1 MLARILQSAALALIP
16 VAVAF
21 AAPTAPLKPRI
32 VVLTDIGP
40 SEIEPDDH
48 ESMVRLLCYA
58 DRFEIEA
65 VITGSGWNTS
75 GRTYPPEW
83 MDILRGTL
91 DAYEKDVPNLMK
103 RSAQTGFRADEEQ
116 QELGY
121 WPSPAFLR
129 SRAMLGSP
137 RLGFAALGE
146 NNDSAGSE
154 FLIRLA
160 AEPDPRPIWVCVW
173 GGANTFAQ
181 AVWRLQQQGDPER
194 LKTFLH
200 KFRVYTITDQ
210 DKDWGK
216 AVPFAISSHQWLRR
230 EFAQDLVFL
239 WDESAWLFQ
248 NETGKANWA
257 AYEKEIQGHGHL
269 GREYPKFKWGVEGD
283 TPSFLYVMPNGL
295 NDPEHPGAGGWG
307 GLFAHGTGPD
317 GVTSAFVNQPGAP
330 ASPVSRKYE
339 ERFYPAIF
347 NDFVA
352 RLRWAEHGT
361 GNRNPDVVIN
371 GDNSCAP
378 LTIAASP
385 GNTLTL
391 DASSSSDPDRDAL
404 HFSWWLLPEAGTYPG
419 ALPLADSDTA
429 HATLRVP
436 PDFAGHTIHVICEV
450 TDDGT
455 PRLTSYR
462 RVIIASAPQNHP
474 KVTSSHL
481 P

>member
-1 MLARILQSAALALIP
+1 MLARLLHSAVFALLPVALA
-16 VAVAF
+16 AST
-21 AAPTAPLKPRI
+21 PTAPLKPRI

-65 VITGSGWNTS
+65 VIAGSGWNTS

-83 MDILRGTL
+83 MEILRGTL
-91 DAYEKDVPNLMK
+91 DAYAQDVPNLMK
-103 RSAQTGFRADEEQ
+103 RSEQSGFRADEDR

-121 WPSPAFLR
+121 WPSPAYLY
-129 SRAMLGSP
+129 SRAMPGSP
-137 RLGFAALGE
+137 KLGHAALGAD
-146 NNDSAGSE
+146 NDSAGTE

-160 AEPDPRPIWVCVW
+160 AEQDPRPIWVCVW

-181 AVWRLQQQGDPER
+181 AVWRIQQQGDPER
-194 LKTFLH
+194 LKTFLG
-200 KFRVYTITDQ
+200 KFRLYTITDQ

-216 AVPFAISSHQWLRR
+216 DVPFSVSSHQWLRR

-257 AYEKEIQGHGHL
+257 DYEKEIQGHGHL

-295 NDPEHPGAGGWG
+295 NDPENPDAGGWG
-307 GLFAHGTGPD
+307 GFFARGTGPD
-317 GVTSAFVNQPGAP
+317 GVTTAYVNQPGTP

-352 RLRWAEHGT
+352 RIRWAEHGA
-361 GNRNPDVVIN
+361 GNRNPVVVIN
-371 GDNSCAP
+371 GDQALAP
-378 LTIAASP
+378 LALTCTAGTS
-385 GNTLTL
+385 LTL
-391 DASSSSDPDRDAL
+391 DASASHDPDRDLL
-404 HFSWWLLPEAGTYPG
+404 HVSWWRMPEAGTYRG
-419 ALPLADSDTA
+419 DVAISSADSSR
-429 HATLRVP
+429 ATLRIP
-436 PDFAGHTIHVICEV
+436 EDAAGSTIHVICEI
-450 TDDGT
+450 TDDRA

-462 RVIIASAPQNHP
+462 RVVIT
-474 KVTSSHL
+474 VT
-481 P
+481 PR

>member
-1 MLARILQSAALALIP
+1 MLARILQSAALALLP
-16 VAVAF
+16 VALAV

-65 VITGSGWNTS
+65 VIAGSGWNTS

-91 DAYEKDVPNLMK
+91 DAYEKDVPNLRK
-103 RSAQTGFRADEEQ
+103 RSAQTGFLADEDR

-121 WPSPAFLR
+121 WPSPAYLR

-146 NNDSAGSE
+146 GNDSAGSE
-154 FLIRLA
+154 FLLRLA

-181 AVWRLQQQGDPER
+181 AVWRLQQQGDPAR

-200 KFRVYTITDQ
+200 KFRLYTITDQ

-216 AVPFAISSHQWLRR
+216 DVPFSISSHQWLRR
-230 EFAQDLVFL
+230 EFEADLVFL

-295 NDPEHPGAGGWG
+295 NAPEHPGWGGWG
-307 GLFAHGTGPD
+307 GFFARGTGPD
-317 GVTSAFVNQPGAP
+317 GVTTAYVNQPGTP
-330 ASPVSRKYE
+330 AGPVSRKYE

-352 RLRWAEHGT
+352 RIRWAEHGT
-361 GNRNPDVVIN
+361 GNRNPVVVIG
-371 GDNSCAP
+371 GDSSPEPVALAGEAGAA
-378 LTIAASP
+378 LTI
-385 GNTLTL
+385 
-391 DASSSSDPDRDAL
+391 DASASHDPDQDAL
-404 HFSWWLLPEAGTYPG
+404 HFSWWILPEAGDYHGPVDIER
-419 ALPLADSDTA
+419 ADSPSVTVRLPADA
-429 HATLRVP
+429 
-436 PDFAGHTIHVICEV
+436 AGKLFHLVCEV
-450 TDDGT
+450 SDDGA
-455 PRLTSYR
+455 PRLTSYKRILVTPDHR
-462 RVIIASAPQNHP
+462 RPR
-474 KVTSSHL
+474 
-481 P
+481 

>member
-1 MLARILQSAALALIP
+1 MLARILQSAVLALLP

-65 VITGSGWNTS
+65 VIAGSGWNTS

-91 DAYEKDVPNLMK
+91 DAYAQDVPNLMK
-103 RSAQTGFRADEEQ
+103 RSAQTEFRTDEEQ

-121 WPSPAFLR
+121 WPSPAYLC
-129 SRAMLGSP
+129 SRALFGSP

-146 NNDSAGSE
+146 GNDSPGSE

-194 LKTFLH
+194 LKTFLR

-216 AVPFAISSHQWLRR
+216 DVPFSISSHQWLRR
-230 EFAQDLVFL
+230 EFAQDLVFF

-257 AYEKEIQGHGHL
+257 TYEKEIQGHGHL

-295 NDPEHPGAGGWG
+295 NDPEHPGWGGWG
-307 GLFAHGTGPD
+307 GFFARGTGPD
-317 GVTSAFVNQPGAP
+317 GVTSAYVNQPGTTAG
-330 ASPVSRKYE
+330 PVSRKYE
-339 ERFYPAIF
+339 ERFYPALF

-352 RLRWAEHGT
+352 RIRWAENGT
-361 GNRNPDVVIN
+361 GNRNPVVVIN
-371 GDNSCAP
+371 GDSTLAP
-378 LTIAASP
+378 LALTAEAGASLTI
-385 GNTLTL
+385 
-391 DASSSSDPDRDAL
+391 DASASHDPDQDRLD
-404 HFSWWLLPEAGTYPG
+404 FSWWVLPESGDHCGPVVVAG
-419 ALPLADSDTA
+419 ADTSR
-429 HATLRVP
+429 ATVSIPKDSEGR
-436 PDFAGHTIHVICEV
+436 TIHLICEV
-450 TDDGT
+450 TDNGA

-462 RVIIASAPQNHP
+462 RVL
-474 KVTSSHL
+474 VTPVTERSR
-481 P
+481 

>member
-1 MLARILQSAALALIP
+1 MLARLLQFAALVLLP
-16 VAVAF
+16 VAVTV
-21 AAPTAPLKPRI
+21 AAPTGPLKPRI

-65 VITGSGWNTS
+65 VIAGSGWNTS

-103 RSAQTGFRADEEQ
+103 RSAQTAFRADEDR

-121 WPSPAFLR
+121 WPSPAYLR
-129 SRAMLGSP
+129 SRAMLGST

-146 NNDSAGSE
+146 GNDSAGSE

-160 AEPDPRPIWVCVW
+160 AEPDPRPIWICVW

-181 AVWRLQQQGDPER
+181 AVWRVQQQGDQER
-194 LKTFLH
+194 LKDFLH

-216 AVPFAISSHQWLRR
+216 TVPFAISSHQWLRR
-230 EFAQDLVFL
+230 EFEKDLVFL

-248 NETGKANWA
+248 NETGKSNWA
-257 AYEKEIQGHGHL
+257 TYEKEIQGHGHL
-269 GREYPKFKWGVEGD
+269 GCEYPKFKWGVEGD

-295 NDPEHPGAGGWG
+295 NDPENPGAGGWG
-307 GLFAHGTGPD
+307 GFFARGTGPD
-317 GVTSAFVNQPGAP
+317 GVTTSFVNQPGTP
-330 ASPVSRKYE
+330 TSLVSRKYE

-352 RLRWAEHGT
+352 RIRWAEQGA
-361 GNRNPDVVIN
+361 GNHNPFVVIN
-371 GDNSCAP
+371 GDSTSVP
-378 LTIAASP
+378 LAFACEPGAS
-385 GNTLTL
+385 LTL
-391 DASSSSDPDRDAL
+391 DASASTDPDRDAL
-404 HFSWWLLPEAGTYPG
+404 HFSWWVLPEAGDYCAPVAVT
-419 ALPLADSDTA
+419 AADTSR
-429 HATLRVP
+429 ATVSIP
-436 PDFAGHTIHVICEV
+436 KDSAGRKFHLICEV
-450 TDDGT
+450 TDNGV

-462 RVIIASAPQNHP
+462 RVL
-474 KVTSSHL
+474 VTPVTGRSR
-481 P
+481 

>member
-1 MLARILQSAALALIP
+1 MLARILQSAALVLLP
-16 VAVAF
+16 VAL
-21 AAPTAPLKPRI
+21 AAAIPNAPLKPRI

-58 DRFEIEA
+58 DRFEVEA
-65 VITGSGWNTS
+65 VIAGSGWNTS

-83 MDILRGTL
+83 LDILRGTL
-91 DAYEKDVPNLMK
+91 DAYAQDVPNLMK
-103 RSAQTGFRADEEQ
+103 RSAQTGFRADEDR

-121 WPSPAFLR
+121 WPSPAYLR

-146 NNDSAGSE
+146 GNDSAGSE

-194 LKTFLH
+194 LKAFLH

-216 AVPFAISSHQWLRR
+216 EVPFAISSHQWLRR

-257 AYEKEIQGHGHL
+257 IYEKEIQGHGHL

-307 GLFAHGTGPD
+307 GFFARGTGPD
-317 GVTSAFVNQPGAP
+317 GVTSAFVNQPGTP
-330 ASPVSRKYE
+330 AAPVSRKYE
-339 ERFYPAIF
+339 ERFYPALF

-352 RLRWAEHGT
+352 RIRWAEHGT
-361 GNRNPDVVIN
+361 GNRNPVVVIN
-371 GDNSCAP
+371 GDATPAP
-378 LTIAASP
+378 LTLTCDAGAA
-385 GNTLTL
+385 LTL
-391 DASSSSDPDRDAL
+391 DASASSDPDGDAL
-404 HFSWWLLPEAGTYPG
+404 HFSWWILPEAGSFAG
-419 ALPLADSDTA
+419 EVPLVAADSSRA
-429 HATLRVP
+429 VLQIPAAA
-436 PDFAGHTIHVICEV
+436 AGSTIHMICEV
-450 TDDGT
+450 TDEGT

-462 RVIIASAPQNHP
+462 RVVLRPRRHTQQ
-474 KVTSSHL
+474 
-481 P
+481 

>member
-1 MLARILQSAALALIP
+1 MLARILQSAALALLP
-16 VAVAF
+16 VALAV

-65 VITGSGWNTS
+65 VIAGSGWNTS

-91 DAYEKDVPNLMK
+91 DAYEKDVPNLRK
-103 RSAQTGFRADEEQ
+103 RSAQTGFLADEDR

-121 WPSPAFLR
+121 WPSPAYLR

-146 NNDSAGSE
+146 GNDSAGSE
-154 FLIRLA
+154 FLLRLA

-181 AVWRLQQQGDPER
+181 AVWRLQQQGDPAR

-200 KFRVYTITDQ
+200 KFRLYTITDQ

-216 AVPFAISSHQWLRR
+216 DVPFSISSHQWLRR
-230 EFAQDLVFL
+230 EFEADLVFL

-257 AYEKEIQGHGHL
+257 AYEKEIQGHGYL

-295 NDPEHPGAGGWG
+295 NAPEHPGWGGWG
-307 GLFAHGTGPD
+307 GFFARGTGPD
-317 GVTSAFVNQPGAP
+317 GVTTAYVNQPGTP
-330 ASPVSRKYE
+330 AGPVSRKYE

-352 RLRWAEHGT
+352 RIRWAEHGT
-361 GNRNPDVVIN
+361 GNRNPVVVIG
-371 GDNSCAP
+371 GDSSPEPVALAGEAGAA
-378 LTIAASP
+378 LTI
-385 GNTLTL
+385 
-391 DASSSSDPDRDAL
+391 DASASHDPDQDAL
-404 HFSWWLLPEAGTYPG
+404 HFSWWILPEAGDYHGPVDIER
-419 ALPLADSDTA
+419 ADSPSVTVRLPADA
-429 HATLRVP
+429 
-436 PDFAGHTIHVICEV
+436 AGKLFHLVCEV
-450 TDDGT
+450 SDDGA
-455 PRLTSYR
+455 PRLTSYKRILVTPDHR
-462 RVIIASAPQNHP
+462 RPR
-474 KVTSSHL
+474 
-481 P
+481 

>member
-1 MLARILQSAALALIP
+1 MLARILQSAVLALLP

-58 DRFEIEA
+58 DRFEVEA

-91 DAYEKDVPNLMK
+91 DAYEKDAPNLMK
-103 RSAQTGFRADEEQ
+103 RSAQTGFRSDEEQ

-121 WPSPAFLR
+121 WPSPAYLR

-137 RLGFAALGE
+137 RLGFAALGDG
-146 NNDSAGSE
+146 NDSAGSE

-181 AVWRLQQQGDPER
+181 AVWRIQQQGDPER
-194 LKTFLH
+194 LKTFLR

-216 AVPFAISSHQWLRR
+216 DVPFPISSHQWLRR

-257 AYEKEIQGHGHL
+257 VYEKEIQGHGHL

-283 TPSFLYVMPNGL
+283 TPSFLYVVPNGL
-295 NDPEHPGAGGWG
+295 NDPEHPGWGGWG
-307 GLFAHGTGPD
+307 GFFAHGTGPD
-317 GVTSAFVNQPGAP
+317 GVTSAFVNQPGTTAG
-330 ASPVSRKYE
+330 PVSRRYE
-339 ERFYPAIF
+339 ERFYPALF

-352 RLRWAEHGT
+352 RIRWAERGT
-361 GNRNPDVVIN
+361 GNRNPVVVIN
-371 GDNSCAP
+371 GDATPAALALTAEAGAS
-378 LTIAASP
+378 LTI
-385 GNTLTL
+385 
-391 DASSSSDPDRDAL
+391 DASASYDPDQDRLD
-404 HFSWWLLPEAGTYPG
+404 FFWWVLPESGDYCGPVVVA
-419 ALPLADSDTA
+419 AADTSR
-429 HATLRVP
+429 ATVSIPKDSEGRTFHL
-436 PDFAGHTIHVICEV
+436 ICEV
-450 TDDGT
+450 TDNGA

-462 RVIIASAPQNHP
+462 RVL
-474 KVTSSHL
+474 VTPVTARSR
-481 P
+481 

>member
-1 MLARILQSAALALIP
+1 MLARILQSAALALLP
-16 VAVAF
+16 VALAV

-65 VITGSGWNTS
+65 VIAGSGWNTS

-91 DAYEKDVPNLMK
+91 DAYEKDVPNLRK

-121 WPSPAFLR
+121 WPSPAYLR

-146 NNDSAGSE
+146 GNDSAGSE
-154 FLIRLA
+154 FLLRLA

-194 LKTFLH
+194 LKAFLH

-210 DKDWGK
+210 DKDWGND
-216 AVPFAISSHQWLRR
+216 VPFSISSHQWLRR

-257 AYEKEIQGHGHL
+257 EYEKEIQGHGYL

-295 NDPEHPGAGGWG
+295 NAPEHPGWGGWG
-307 GLFAHGTGPD
+307 GFFARGTGPD
-317 GVTSAFVNQPGAP
+317 GVTSAYVNQSGTP
-330 ASPVSRKYE
+330 AGPVSRRYE

-352 RLRWAEHGT
+352 RIRWSEQGS
-361 GNRNPDVVIN
+361 GNRNPVVVIG
-371 GDNSCAP
+371 GDSSPEPVASAGEAGAL
-378 LTIAASP
+378 LTV
-385 GNTLTL
+385 
-391 DASSSSDPDRDAL
+391 DASASHDPDHDAL
-404 HFSWWLLPEAGTYPG
+404 HFSWWILPEAGDYRGPVRIDG
-419 ALPLADSDTA
+419 ADSPSAMVRLPADA
-429 HATLRVP
+429 
-436 PDFAGHTIHVICEV
+436 AGKTFHLVCEV
-450 TDDGT
+450 TDNGL

-462 RVIIASAPQNHP
+462 RILITAVPTASQ
-474 KVTSSHL
+474 
-481 P
+481 